1 MNVIQRGIRD
11 IGKFSRDPEYS
22 YTLPA
27 SYYRDPEIF
36 ARETE
41 QIFFRAW
48 NYACHVSQVREPG
61 SYATT
66 QVGDQG
72 IAVVRG
78 HDGVLRAF
86 YNVCSHRAHELLKGC
101 GKAKIVTCPYHAWS
115 YHLDGKLRSATAS
128 RKVER
133 FEAEEFALK
142 PVRVDEYAG
151 FVYVNLDPTAKPL
164 SEQAGEL
171 GAGIRQ
177 FCPEVESLKFAC
189 RIVYEVKAN
198 WKTVVDNYLECY
210 HCSVAHPAF
219 VDLVDVKN
227 YRTKTYDMYSTHI
240 SPPGRSDN
248 AAYCLPPGQEGN
260 FAGFWVWPNV
270 ALNAFPGSPNISAL
284 HMMPTGPETTLE
296 HFDFFFASET
306 PSEAEAL
313 AIKYVDEV
321 LQPEDIGLME
331 SVQRGLHS
339 RGYHQG
345 RFMVDKE
352 RTHISEHGLHHFHSL
367 ILDALGELPQ
377 Q

>member
-1 MNVIQRGIRD
+1 MNVTQRGICD
-11 IGKFSRDPEYS
+11 IGKFSLDPEFS
-22 YTLPA
+22 YTLPR
-27 SYYRDPEIF
+27 SYYLDGEIF

-48 NYACHVSQVREPG
+48 NYACHVSQVSEPG

-66 QVGDQG
+66 QVGDQN
-72 IAVVRG
+72 IVVVRD
-78 HDGVLRAF
+78 HEGVLRAF
-86 YNVCSHRAHELLKGC
+86 YNVCSHRAHELVKGC
-101 GKAKIVTCPYHAWS
+101 GRTKIVTCPYHAWS
-115 YHLDGKLRSATAS
+115 YHLDGRLRSATAS
-128 RKVER
+128 RRVER

-142 PVRVDEYAG
+142 PVRVEAYAG
-151 FVYVNLDPTAKPL
+151 FVYVNLDPDAKPL
-164 SEQAGEL
+164 SQQAGDLE
-171 GAGIRQ
+171 AGIRQ
-177 FCPEVESLKFAC
+177 FCPEVDSLKFAH

-219 VDLVDVKN
+219 VDLVDLKN
-227 YRTKTYDMYSTHI
+227 YRTRTHDIYSSHI

-248 AAYCLPPGQEGN
+248 TAYALPPGQEGN
-260 FAGFWVWPNV
+260 FAGFWLWPNV
-270 ALNAFPGSPNISAL
+270 ALNAFPGPPNISAL
-284 HMMPTGPETTLE
+284 HIMPTGPETTLE
-296 HFDFFFASET
+296 HFDFFFASEMPT
-306 PSEAEAL
+306 EAEAS

-352 RTHISEHGLHHFHSL
+352 RTFISEHGLHHFHSL
-367 ILDALGELPQ
+367 VLDSLGELPPR
-377 Q
+377 